1 MGGQPGGQ
9 DMRSTRPLTECLLS
23 INPKVF
29 IERCLQELLSGTVGD
44 AAFYDK
50 VPVLR
55 RGRRIKAQNT
65 EKY

>member
-1 MGGQPGGQ
+1 MGGQRGGQ

-29 IERCLQELLSGTVGD
+29 MERCLQELLPGTVGD

-50 VPVLR
+50 MPVLDGEGEVR
-55 RGRRIKAQNT
+55 HRTQK
-65 EKY
+65 KY

>member
-1 MGGQPGGQ
+1 MGGQQGGQ
-9 DMRSTRPLTECLLS
+9 DMGSTRPLTECLLS

-29 IERCLQELLSGTVGD
+29 MERSLQELLPGTVGD

-50 VPVLR
+50 VPALR
-55 RGRRIKAQNT
+55 RGKRIKAQNT